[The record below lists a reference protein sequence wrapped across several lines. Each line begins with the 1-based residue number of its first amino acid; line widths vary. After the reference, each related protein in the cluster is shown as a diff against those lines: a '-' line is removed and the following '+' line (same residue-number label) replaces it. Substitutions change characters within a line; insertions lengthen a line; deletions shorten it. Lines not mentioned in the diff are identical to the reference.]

1 MFIIE
6 KRIHTK
12 RHYITKDMNNCSIL
26 PGTMYKQNRT
36 KKTQSYGAIIC
47 VLESNLKHQIIYRT
61 ILSLGDWSLSS
72 FSKSFQLYHDYLK

>member
-1 MFIIE
+1 MIGTMTALNNTPCYVRHVSQKKDMFIIE

-36 KKTQSYGAIIC
+36 NKTQSYGAIIC
-47 VLESNLKHQIIYRT
+47 VLASNLCK
-61 ILSLGDWSLSS
+61 
-72 FSKSFQLYHDYLK
+72 